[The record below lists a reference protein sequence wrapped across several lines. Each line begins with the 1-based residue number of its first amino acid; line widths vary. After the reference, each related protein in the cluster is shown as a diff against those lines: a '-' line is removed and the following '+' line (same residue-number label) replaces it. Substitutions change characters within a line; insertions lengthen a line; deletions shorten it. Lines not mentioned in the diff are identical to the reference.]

1 MPHTTM
7 DTSLAT
13 VADDLWPKI
22 VTVTSHRPPGG
33 RVTLEIP
40 GLSEG
45 PLLTTLAR
53 AIHDDM
59 RAAGKWAARISEP
72 RDKSQLSAKDF
83 FRVRVENAARLL
95 AIYAALYGSANYI
108 SIFDL
113 SPEALKA
120 SASRS
125 YATALHDAQAPC
137 PAEDQPLFLP
147 PLSTIS
153 RN

>member
-1 MPHTTM
+1 MNASP
-7 DTSLAT
+7 AT
-13 VADDLWPKI
+13 VADDLWLKI
-22 VTVTSHRPPGG
+22 VAVTAHRPPGG

-45 PLLTTLAR
+45 PLLTMLAR

-72 RDKSQLSAKDF
+72 QDKSLLCAKDF
-83 FRVRVENAARLL
+83 FRVRTENAARLL

-125 YATALHDAQAPC
+125 YAIALRDAQTPR